1 MKRQNEKINKIKV
14 VLNIIIFLLPIS
26 SNFFS
31 DFRKLLRKAKN
42 VEENDFLMIDFP
54 MKNMKENEIQ
64 LKLVK
69 NLCSF
74 KLFNLSLKVG
84 K

>member
-69 NLCSF
+69 NL
-74 KLFNLSLKVG
+74 
-84 K
+84 